1 MDQTSVYWE
10 MGRRTTVEFVGAT
23 TVRTT
28 TNTSEG
34 YRCTMAVRA
43 AADGRVLPPHYVY
56 NGDPG
61 GDVEAEVTKYF
72 SGEVAAFSVQKS
84 AWFDERVMM
93 EWIDKCWK
101 HIVCEPSVLIL
112 DSLSVHKKAEIA
124 DAKASAIS
132 CTGTAVL
139 YVPGGCT
146 GVAQPLDV
154 GIMAPLKQHMRRLNT
169 LSRGGPKKVTPQ
181 FRRRSI
187 FETAMDGLRCVSS
200 NTVKNAFVKA
210 GPFVPFGPS
219 NHADILTDVGNEP
232 AASCS
237 AEVILEEGV
246 L

>member
-23 TVRTT
+23 TVRAT

-34 YRCTMAVRA
+34 YRCTMAVTA
-43 AADGRVLPPHYVY
+43 AADGRVLPPHFAY
-56 NGDPG
+56 NGVPG
-61 GDVEAEVTKYF
+61 GDMEAEVTKYC
-72 SGEVAAFSVQKS
+72 SGEVATFSVQES

-101 HIVCEPSVLIL
+101 HIHI
-112 DSLSVHKKAEIA
+112 
-124 DAKASAIS
+124 
-132 CTGTAVL
+132 
-139 YVPGGCT
+139 
-146 GVAQPLDV
+146 
-154 GIMAPLKQHMRRLNT
+154 RRLNT
-169 LSRGGPKKVTPQ
+169 LSRGRSKKVTPQ

-210 GPFVPFGPS
+210 GPFVPFGLS

-237 AEVILEEGV
+237 ADVILEEAV